1 MATTATLATSATYA
15 FDTGR
20 VLTSTDARS
29 QTTSYA
35 YDWLKRPTGIAMPG
49 GGEVSYLYDDAAR
62 SVTEKDKERA
72 LLKQNGWTYDPG
84 TDLWSPG
91 K

>member
-1 MATTATLATSATYA
+1 
-15 FDTGR
+15 
-20 VLTSTDARS
+20 
-29 QTTSYA
+29 
-35 YDWLKRPTGIAMPG
+35 MPG